1 MVFKKFSVW
10 YPQALHTERIN
21 LSPFTKDFRVW
32 EAPIETISIYLRVF
46 LRGNLLIC
54 HSFIKQI
61 LSWSVFCV
69 SVVSSI
75 TICSNFRQ
83 EQNGLNCIN
92 SFFFI
97 LLCCMQKVTKNVGVI
112 EYCRYLHTEY
122 ICFWILISN
131 SQEMTLPFWKTV
143 VGNILR
149 TLFDI
154 FCLWFSSSC

>member
-1 MVFKKFSVW
+1 
-10 YPQALHTERIN
+10 
-21 LSPFTKDFRVW
+21 
-32 EAPIETISIYLRVF
+32 
-46 LRGNLLIC
+46 LLIC

-92 SFFFI
+92 SVFLFFYAVCKK
-97 LLCCMQKVTKNVGVI
+97 LPKMLGSLS
-112 EYCRYLHTEY
+112 RYLHTEY
-122 ICFWILISN
+122 ICFWILTSN